1 MAFLYCNET
10 FQIWNLDL
18 SEITINGTYQN
29 IAAKTRIHKSPITCG
44 MVWNV
49 YSWKNMLDI
58 VTALASKAIRVA
70 ITNFFLL
77 FCLVQYSSWSLL
89 GYGNGE
95 FYIFS
100 NDFKQIAERNIMKRM
115 YNISLLR
122 WKKAITS
129 ISIGEIPEKCYE
141 NIHICFKN
149 IYTCD
154 RSCEKLFMQINPCLI
169 FFSSKE
175 FSDLFFLL
183 STVFNFLKLK

>member
-1 MAFLYCNET
+1 MTFLYCNET

-100 NDFKQIAERNIMKRM
+100 NDFKRITERNIMKRM

-122 WKKAITS
+122 WKKA

-154 RSCEKLFMQINPCLI
+154 RS
-169 FFSSKE
+169 
-175 FSDLFFLL
+175 
-183 STVFNFLKLK
+183 